1 MLIKWQLGMSS
12 GDTRKMEF
20 DTGSAISTLPVQK
33 YKDIFPNRPLIDT
46 TTILKTYSEENIKLE
61 GKLLARVEHSNQV
74 KDLALCGVKIH
85 NACIVWK

>member
-1 MLIKWQLGMSS
+1 MSS

-46 TTILKTYSEENIKLE
+46 TAILKTYSGENIKLE
-61 GKLLARVEHSNQV
+61 GKLLVRVEHSNQV
-74 KDLALCGVKIH
+74 KDLALCVVKIH
-85 NACIVWK
+85 NTCIVWK